1 MTLRQ
6 FADRYGATAVI
17 VVALA
22 LLITLTPGNAKNKDN
37 TLDASATNNN
47 SGSGLSV
54 GSTDNGGTSTG
65 TGTDALGGGSVDG
78 SSSGLSGDGSVGGD
92 TAGTVRSASGAA
104 VEFGKGTHCRGDG
117 RQMGISRYMPPC
129 ALWNGTDN
137 GGNTAQGVTKDKI
150 LVVRFVSQSDPATNA
165 ILEGAKLADD
175 PAVVK
180 HAYEALFTYS
190 NQHYETYGR
199 QVVFQDYNASGPDDN
214 DEQMRKDAAT
224 IATSI
229 KPFLVFG
236 GPKVF
241 GVELAARGIV
251 CICTVTLSSEFYQS
265 NPAAIWGS
273 LPTST
278 EYGQVLAEFMAKR
291 LNGKKAQFAGDE
303 ANPAQRLR
311 TQTRKF
317 GLIYLEGL
325 HGRVDPE
332 GKRAADNLE
341 AEMNKR
347 GVKLTTRIGYTY
359 DPGRN
364 QQDLTAMIARMRND
378 GITSIIMFVD
388 PLYPI
393 LITGEATRQQYY
405 PEWIISGSGLSDTT
419 AAGRLYDQNQWKHA
433 FGISPLWVT
442 WKTVQQST
450 GYREAH
456 HGDPNMQDGQ
466 EGVLINIYNSIPQL
480 IFTGIHMAGP
490 KLSRDSFAQG
500 MFNYPHS
507 GGNPNSPL
515 IYFTRAYP
523 TAIKDYIEIYYDGQR
538 RGPDE
543 RALNGTGM
551 IMKMNGGQRYEI
563 GKMPA
568 GDLNAYFNAST
579 NSLQDPKAVDVK
591 DGIADAPHEQDG
603 HRHTTKCLSCK

>member
-6 FADRYGATAVI
+6 FADRYGATAAI

-22 LLITLTPGNAKNKDN
+22 MLIALTPGNAKNKDD
-37 TLDASATNNN
+37 TLDASGASSN
-47 SGSGLSV
+47 GSLRVGN
-54 GSTDNGGTSTG
+54 GSTNDTSLDS
-65 TGTDALGGGSVDG
+65 TDALGGSSDG
-78 SSSGLSGDGSVGGD
+78 GTSGLGSDGSVGTGSD
-92 TAGTVRSASGAA
+92 GTVKSASGAA
-104 VEFGKGTHCRGDG
+104 VEFGKGSHCRSDG
-117 RQMGISRYMPPC
+117 RQAGISRYMPPC
-129 ALWNGTDN
+129 AQWNGTDN
-137 GGNTAQGVTKDKI
+137 GGNTSNGVTKDKI
-150 LVVRFVSQSDPATNA
+150 LVVRYVAQSDPATDA
-165 ILEGAKLADD
+165 ILKGAKLADD

-199 QVVFQDYNASGPDDN
+199 QVVFQDVGASGPAEN
-214 DEQMRKDAAT
+214 DEQARADAVK
-224 IATSI
+224 IATQI

-241 GVELAARGIV
+241 GQELAARGIV

-278 EYGQVLAEFMAKR
+278 EYGQVLAEYMAKR
-291 LNGKKAQFAGDE
+291 LNHKKAQFAGDE
-303 ANPAQRLR
+303 LQSNPALKLR
-311 TQTRKF
+311 DKERKF
-317 GLIYLEGL
+317 GLIYLEGV
-325 HGRVDPE
+325 HGQVDPE

-341 AEMNKR
+341 SEMNKR

-393 LITGEATRQQYY
+393 LITGEATRQTYY

-419 AAGRLYDQNQWKHA
+419 AAGRLYDKSQWIHSL
-433 FGISPLWVT
+433 GISPLWVT

-456 HGDPNMQDGQ
+456 HGDPNMKDGD
-466 EGVLINIYNSIPQL
+466 EGVLINIYNSIPGL

-490 KLSRDSFAQG
+490 NLTMNSFAQG
-500 MFNYPHS
+500 MFNYPKS

-515 IYFTRAYP
+515 QYYTRAYP
-523 TAIKDYIEIYYDGQR
+523 TSIKDYIEIYYDGAR

-563 GKMPA
+563 GKLPT
-568 GDLNAYFNAST
+568 GDMNTYFNAST
-579 NSLQDPKAVDVK
+579 QSLQDPKAVDVK
-591 DGIADAPHEQDG
+591 DGIADPPHEQDG
-603 HRHTTKCLSCK
+603 HRHNTKCLDCK